1 MKKEILERFLRGL
14 GSLFKKRGQY
24 FNPESPDF
32 GELGTLIKGTSKTK
46 PVPTKQLDEADEF
59 AKKNFPEAKDP
70 EVDYETA
77 AALKKSRKRYDLERK
92 NLNPLTKHL
101 EDLMEESNKKLES
114 TTNELKIQLSEMEEL
129 TKQMDEFNRIAD
141 DEGVDEALEQLNRIL
156 NPKRTLNADG
166 GRIGKFK
173 GGILGLLKRVNPA
186 LEKDMVKTGPF
197 QTGHRGD
204 VVGDMEQIKS
214 LIRNELTDLEEI
226 GKLEDMVLES
236 PRYGDQMKS
245 AFMKLIDYEK
255 FRANAIFENDKL
267 ARYIKDDPE
276 GAEAFLQ
283 SMYAAAGSQ
292 SGFNEGG
299 RVGMFKGG
307 KLLGEG
313 IAQAA
318 RLVKGGKKPFGQ
330 KQTYKQKVNNA
341 AVGGDSFQK
350 AMKQHFD
357 KELYL
362 INKVKGP
369 RGNPEAELFDLYEEI
384 ASKERYSMLP
394 EATRSKMLSEIDESL
409 KAMDVDGADY
419 QNFRAYLFDEY
430 KFPNETAYKD
440 TVKSID
446 TVEDKI
452 NDLINKLADDKSGE
466 LSKNR
471 NVIPFK
477 PRNKK
482 AKGGHISEEEYNA
495 MMKEAAETDSE
506 QKAASAAIAFHENMK
521 IPEQPIGVN
530 PPPQGFYGRMNE
542 DMSSYN
548 IGKEIADDLYLNL
561 GMFDPEQGD
570 PSYSLRIAK
579 QFANGGITSA
589 ADIDYINEEV
599 LDAIRNKPMKSRS
612 SRMSDIN
619 SALKDLE
626 KYLPKLFEANQGG
639 LTPPQKGP
647 MSEGMGTLYRR
658 K

>member
-1 MKKEILERFLRGL
+1 MKKELLERFLRGL

-32 GELGTLIKGTSKTK
+32 GELSTLFKGTSKTK

-77 AALKKSRKRYDLERK
+77 AALKKSRKLYDLERK
-92 NLNPLTKHL
+92 NLSPLTKHL

-114 TTNELKIQLSEMEEL
+114 TTNELKIQLSEMEEI

-141 DEGVDEALEQLNRIL
+141 EEGVDEALEQLNRIL

-173 GGILGLLKRVNPA
+173 GGILGLLKRVNPK
-186 LEKDMVKTGPF
+186 LEKEMVKTGPF

-214 LIRNELTDLEEI
+214 LIRNEITDLEEI
-226 GKLEDMVLES
+226 GKLEDMIQDS

-283 SMYAAAGSQ
+283 SMYKAAGSQ

-318 RLVKGGKKPFGQ
+318 KLVKGGKKPFGQ
-330 KQTYKQKVNNA
+330 KQTYKQKVKMLEL
-341 AVGGDSFQK
+341 DDFQK
-350 AMKQHFD
+350 SMKQHFD

-369 RGNPEAELFDLYEEI
+369 RGNPEAELFDLYEDI
-384 ASKERYSMLP
+384 ASGQRYSMLP
-394 EATRSKMLSEIDESL
+394 EATRNKMLSQIDDSL
-409 KAMDVDGADY
+409 KAMEVDGADY
-419 QNFRAYLFDEY
+419 QNFRTYLFDEY
-430 KFPNETAYKD
+430 KFPNETAYKEPG
-440 TVKSID
+440 S
-446 TVEDKI
+446 
-452 NDLINKLADDKSGE
+452 
-466 LSKNR
+466 

-477 PRNKK
+477 PRTKK
-482 AKGGHISEEEYNA
+482 AGGGISEIE
-495 MMKEAAETDSE
+495 
-506 QKAASAAIAFHENMK
+506 
-521 IPEQPIGVN
+521 
-530 PPPQGFYGRMNE
+530 
-542 DMSSYN
+542 
-548 IGKEIADDLYLNL
+548 
-561 GMFDPEQGD
+561 
-570 PSYSLRIAK
+570 
-579 QFANGGITSA
+579 SA
-589 ADIDYINEEV
+589 ADIYRKNQDA
-599 LDAIRNKPMKSRS
+599 LDAVKYKPMLSRS
-612 SRMSDIN
+612 TRMSNIN
-619 SALKDLE
+619 DALEDLE